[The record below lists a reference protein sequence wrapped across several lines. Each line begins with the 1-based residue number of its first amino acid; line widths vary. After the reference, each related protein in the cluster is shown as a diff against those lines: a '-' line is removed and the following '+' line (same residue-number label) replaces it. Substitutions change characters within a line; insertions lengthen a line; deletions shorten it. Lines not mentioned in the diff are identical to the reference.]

1 MAVTADPAAALQALR
16 AWSREDRSVRAI
28 TKVLKQVYGDVK
40 GPKAADALVEWLLLR
55 ALGVHENR
63 LNASRDRLQELLVR
77 LLKDRDVL
85 RTKGTRAARGPAAQ
99 DADMRALVKEF
110 ENLRTF
116 QQTVREAVGG
126 GEHDWHTALRNHMET
141 QLGLTRSH
149 APVLPPKAAEIA
161 RLLPLVSPPRL
172 APGTHPAVEGAARSL
187 LQAMENHPPR
197 PVRPV
202 PKGRKGRKGPYE
214 SYSARQHAGTRS
226 KRVNQAA
233 RALVALFRGKGSSAV
248 TEAVKAILGGSG
260 DLAERNRMVIAVLV
274 AHNRITPGKAV
285 PRSGPHVKAGA
296 FQQRWTGSSFEWTG
310 RLRQP
315 VRGFT
320 TIGIDGIVE
329 GWVRDAK
336 YSEVPLAESG
346 HIRGRVAPPKKG
358 GVSDEIQGGLPRR
371 DRPWE
376 ADETPDV
383 ATRMKPPPPVSARE
397 RIAVYEEKTGIT
409 LEAELERQLAFAQEN
424 GLRGVQWVTNSPELA
439 AAFEEILGPKLRKP
453 GVELQ
458 FKVVSDR

>member
-1 MAVTADPAAALQALR
+1 MAVTADRAAALQGLR
-16 AWSREDRSVRAI
+16 AWSRKDRSVSAI

-40 GPKAADALVEWLLLR
+40 GAKAADALVEWLLLR

-63 LNASRDRLQELLVR
+63 LHASRDRLQELLVR
-77 LLKDRDVL
+77 LLEDRDVL
-85 RTKGTRAARGPAAQ
+85 RTKGTATRAARSPAAQ
-99 DADMRALVKEF
+99 AADMRALVEEF

-116 QQTVREAVGG
+116 QQTVREAIGG

-141 QLGLTRSH
+141 QLGLTRSYT
-149 APVLPPKAAEIA
+149 PVLPPKAAEIA

-172 APGTHPAVEGAARSL
+172 APGTHPAIEGAARSL

-202 PKGRKGRKGPYE
+202 PKGRKGPYE
-214 SYSARQHAGTRS
+214 SYSARQYAGAQS
-226 KRVNQAA
+226 KRVNDAA
-233 RALVALFRGKGSSAV
+233 RTLVALFRGRGGNAV
-248 TEAVKAILGGSG
+248 TEAVKAIIGGSG

-274 AHNRITPGKAV
+274 AHKRIVPGKAV
-285 PRSGPHVKAGA
+285 PKGGPQVKAGA

-315 VRGFT
+315 IRGFT

-329 GWVRDAK
+329 GWVLDAK
-336 YSEVPLAESG
+336 YSEAPLAESG
-346 HIRGRVAPPKKG
+346 HIKGRVIPPKKG
-358 GVSDEIQGGLPRR
+358 KVSDEIQRGLPRR

-376 ADETPDV
+376 VDETPDV
-383 ATRMKPPPPVSARE
+383 ATQMKPSPPVSARE
-397 RIAVYEEKTGIT
+397 QIAVYEEKTGIT
-409 LEAELERQLAFAQEN
+409 VETELERQLAFAHEN
-424 GLRGVQWVTNSPELA
+424 GLRGVHWVTNSPELA

-458 FKVVSDR
+458 FKVVSER